1 MKRGRIESS
10 PPDQR
15 LPDSSCFFFF
25 FLEGGG
31 GLSQVRFFLRFIAD
45 ELQWRTFVMFC
56 FMHAVILPSLLFL
69 LSLLFSLVF
78 FTSLFFLNLLLTFVQ
93 CFHVCVRVCV
103 NTCFFISIIVPFFCS
118 LPFSRLTFNQQ
129 TYILCVCP
137 RCLLKSCFVLKQA
150 IYTLVVFVC

>member
-1 MKRGRIESS
+1 MHEKRTSREFSTW
-10 PPDQR
+10 PALTWQQ
-15 LPDSSCFFFF
+15 LFLFFFWWG
-25 FLEGGG
+25 EGGYPKCVFSFVSLPTSYSG
-31 GLSQVRFFLRFIAD
+31 ELLWCSASCTLSFY
-45 ELQWRTFVMFC
+45 
-56 FMHAVILPSLLFL
+56 L
-69 LSLLFSLVF
+69 LSFFSFPLLSSF
-78 FTSLFFLNLLLTFVQ
+78 FHLTFFLNLLLTFVQ

-103 NTCFFISIIVPFFCS
+103 YTCFFISIIVPFFCS